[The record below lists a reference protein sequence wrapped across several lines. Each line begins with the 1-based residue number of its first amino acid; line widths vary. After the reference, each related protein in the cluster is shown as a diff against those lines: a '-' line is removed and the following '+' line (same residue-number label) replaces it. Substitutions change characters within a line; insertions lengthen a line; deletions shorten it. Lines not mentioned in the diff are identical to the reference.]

1 MSPGARP
8 AGVLSVLVNNL
19 DGVFQRSVLQGAGEA
34 TAARGLSLAVRP
46 LAGLSVRALRELVAE
61 VTRRSAG
68 VLVLANALPDAELAT
83 LAASGVPVTLVSHHA
98 PELALPSVMFD
109 NAQGVALLT
118 KHVVVERARRSLVFV
133 GGDPAQLDAREREAA
148 FRDEAVRHGL
158 DLPADYY
165 LRGDFTPTMARDSL
179 TRFLA
184 RGGACDAVVAADYLM
199 AIAAVS
205 ALRAAGRSVPAD
217 VAVVGFGDGP
227 EAEAAGVTTVA
238 ADVVELGRRAVR
250 QLAAQLTGRRL
261 SGRTLLSTHLVPRDT
276 SE

>member
-1 MSPGARP
+1 VTLGARP
-8 AGVLSVLVNNL
+8 PGALSVLVNNL

-34 TAARGLSLAVRP
+34 TAARGLSLEVRP

-68 VLVLANALPDAELAT
+68 VLVLANALADAELAT

-98 PELALPSVMFD
+98 TELALPSVMFD

-118 KHVVVERARRSLVFV
+118 KHVVAERARRSLVFV
-133 GGDPAQLDAREREAA
+133 GGDPAQLDAREREGA

-158 DLPADYY
+158 DLPAENY
-165 LRGDFTPTMARDSL
+165 LRGDFAPSMARDSL
-179 TRFLA
+179 TGFLA

-199 AIAAVS
+199 AIAAVG
-205 ALRAAGRSVPAD
+205 ALRAAGRAVPAD

-250 QLAAQLTGRRL
+250 QLAAQLAGRRL

-276 SE
+276 SG